1 MKRHLWLK
9 VIVSIALL
17 LPLTAHA
24 KPSSPPAIA
33 GCPVQPADNIW
44 NVPVNTLPLDSHSAA
59 YVNTIG
65 ATRHVHADFGS
76 GVWEG
81 FPIGIPYTTVPGTQA
96 KVSVDFTWPD
106 ESDAGPYP
114 IPPDVPIEGDP
125 NGGGDRHILIVDRD
139 DCILYELYAAHQEVG
154 QWYADAGAIFDLNS
168 NALRPDTWTSADA
181 AGLPILPGLA
191 RYAEVAAGEINH
203 ALRFTAPQTRGA
215 YIWPARHEASDLT
228 GAQYPPLGQR
238 FRLKAGFNIDPV
250 QFSPHAQVILRAL
263 KKYGMILADN
273 GSSWYI
279 SGAPD
284 AGWDDDVLHELDVVT
299 GSDFEAVNVSSL
311 RVDPDSG
318 QALSDFTLAA
328 SPNGRAID
336 AGGVAS
342 YQLALAKSAAFT
354 GAVAVTTSSPSPSLT
369 LKLSQASVTPPI
381 TIMLTVTD
389 THAPGSPPTW
399 YSIPIT
405 ATGGS
410 VTRYASVGVLVNGPR
425 TYLPIVLK
433 Y

>member
-1 MKRHLWLK
+1 MKRHTGLS
-9 VIVSIALL
+9 VMMIIALL
-17 LPLTAHA
+17 LPLAAQA
-24 KPSSPPAIA
+24 KPSSPPTLS
-33 GCPVQPADNIW
+33 GCPVQPVDNIW
-44 NVPVNTLPLDSHSAA
+44 NVPVDTLPLDANSTA

-65 ATRHVHADFGS
+65 STRHVHADFGS

-96 KVSVDFTWPD
+96 KVSVNFTWPS

-114 IPPDVPIEGDP
+114 IPSNVPIEGDP

-139 DCILYELYAAHQEVG
+139 DCVLYEVYAAHQEAG
-154 QWYADAGAIFDLNS
+154 QWYAGSGAIFDLNS
-168 NALRPDTWTSADA
+168 NVLRPDTWTSADA

-228 GAQYPPLGQR
+228 GTQYPPLGQR
-238 FRLKAGFNIDPV
+238 FRLKASFVIGNS
-250 QFSPHAQVILRAL
+250 FSPHAQTILRAL

-284 AGWDDDVLHELDVVT
+284 AGWDNDVLHELDVVT
-299 GSDFEAVNVSSL
+299 GADFEAVDVSAL
-311 RVDPDSG
+311 MVDSNSG

-328 SPNGRAID
+328 QPPSRAINP
-336 AGGVAS
+336 GGVVS
-342 YQLALAKSAAFT
+342 YQLVLAKSAAFT
-354 GAVAVTTSSPSPSLT
+354 GAVTVTTSSPSPSLT
-369 LKLSQASVTPPI
+369 LKLSQAIVTLPVTI
-381 TIMLTVTD
+381 TLTVTD
-389 THAPGSPPTW
+389 THALQSPAQW
-399 YSIPIT
+399 YTLPIT

-410 VTRYASVGVLVNGPR
+410 VTRSASVGLLMNGTR
-425 TYLPIVLK
+425 TYLPIVLI